1 MSFDSWYAF
10 FAMGGYAFYV
20 WTSLGLTLLVLGYIM
35 LSPVLRHRQLQQ
47 LQTRMERRAERPDLA
62 VHPYKPK

>member
-20 WTSLGLTLLVLGYIM
+20 WASLCLTLLVLGYIM
-35 LSPVLRHRQLQQ
+35 LSPVLRYRQLLR
-47 LQTRMERRAERPDLA
+47 LQARMERRAERPGLTA
-62 VHPYKPK
+62 RP

>member
-20 WTSLGLTLLVLGYIM
+20 WASLGLTLLVLGYIM
-35 LSPVLRHRQLQQ
+35 LSPVLRHRQLLR
-47 LQTRMERRAERPDLA
+47 LQARMKRRAERPGLA
-62 VHPYKPK
+62 ARP